1 MGQGILGRRR
11 AVVRPVEGEDPYA
24 DYLAWVSEG
33 RPALA
38 AVDFL
43 AEAALPLPAVDDAPE
58 DLPSAPSPSAAPP
71 PALRPRAR
79 RGRHS
84 DYPVEG

>member
-1 MGQGILGRRR
+1 MGQGMLGRRR
-11 AVVRPVEGEDPYA
+11 VVVRPVEGEDPYA
-24 DYLAWVSEG
+24 DYLVWVSEG

-43 AEAALPLPAVDDAPE
+43 AGAALPMPAVDDAPE
-58 DLPSAPSPSAAPP
+58 DAPAVRQPS
-71 PALRPRAR
+71 AR

-84 DYPVEG
+84 DVPSEG